1 MQQAKESPTLER
13 DLIVDFLRNSA
24 TRILGKGMADPT
36 CDTISIHWMTE
47 ALELAAN
54 AIEKEEHLTERIS
67 IDEWNL

>member
-36 CDTISIHWMTE
+36 CDTIS
-47 ALELAAN
+47 
-54 AIEKEEHLTERIS
+54 S
-67 IDEWNL
+67 IG